1 MSRAGAIEAAAV
13 SGWRRAMG
21 RAAIG
26 LALGAMLAAPA
37 AACPANA
44 SLTAR
49 DLLGSWRAEFPGS
62 AGPGAHLVLER
73 NPDWPDSLAG
83 RIRREGSTGRE
94 ARLAGD
100 LEDGTFTL
108 EESADGVRIDAVWV
122 GQPVEGQC
130 GREIRG
136 TWRAGGQE
144 TGRDFVLRRVTG
156 W

>member
-1 MSRAGAIEAAAV
+1 MTRAIEASAV
-13 SGWRRAMG
+13 SGCRRAMG

-26 LALGAMLAAPA
+26 LALGAILAAPA

-44 SLTAR
+44 ELTVR

-83 RIRREGSTGRE
+83 RIQREGRE
-94 ARLAGD
+94 ARVAGD

-122 GQPVEGQC
+122 GQPVEGRC
-130 GREIRG
+130 GQEIRG
-136 TWRAGGQE
+136 AWRAGDQE
-144 TGRDFVLRRVTG
+144 PERAFVLRRVTG

>member
-1 MSRAGAIEAAAV
+1 MNPGARRIEAVSAADG
-13 SGWRRAMG
+13 SRRVRCRVAL
-21 RAAIG
+21 G
-26 LALGAMLAAPA
+26 LALGLLAALPA
-37 AACPANA
+37 TACPANA
-44 SLTAR
+44 DLTAR
-49 DLLGSWRAEFPGS
+49 DLLGSWRAEFAG
-62 AGPGAHLVLER
+62 AGPAATLVLES

-83 RIRREGSTGRE
+83 RIRQADRD

-122 GQPVEGQC
+122 GQPVEGSC

-144 TGRDFVLRRVTG
+144 AQRAFVLQRVTG